1 MALQSQAQ
9 LLDELMGKNRNVAPG
24 VRINSIR
31 FDDEDVCKYALCGFC
46 PHDLFV
52 NTRADLGPCDKI
64 HDEELKK
71 QYEKSSRYS
80 RLGYEDDFER
90 FIRGL
95 LMDVEKKIKRGVER
109 LKLTQ
114 SDPNQKTPAQVREEK
129 IADLKEK
136 INAIIKEAE
145 HLGEE
150 GKIEEAQATLESC
163 EKLKTEC
170 KYLEIQHEQNLLL
183 IEQKQMEVC
192 EVCGSFLIVND
203 AQARVEEHIS
213 GKQHMGY
220 AKLRSA
226 LEDIRKKRA
235 EEFEKREKERSS
247 SRSDRHR
254 DRDRRDRRDD
264 REDRDRNRDRDRDRD
279 RERSDR
285 KSGETKRYS
294 SRDRSPGRS
303 SKRNGESNNGSTR
316 RTRSRSKDRKSD
328 HKRHRSKSRSRSR
341 DVKHHKNESNSKTED
356 SSKEK
361 QNGNGNDSKNDKTP
375 KREASAANEE
385 KKELVK
391 YDDDDDDDDDMDEGE
406 IRGA

>member
-71 QYEKSSRYS
+71 QYEKSSRYN

-264 REDRDRNRDRDRDRD
+264 REDRDRYRDRDRD
-279 RERSDR
+279 REREREKDRSDR
-285 KSGETKRYS
+285 KSGETKRHS
-294 SRDRSPGRS
+294 SRDKSPSRS
-303 SKRNGESNNGSTR
+303 SKRNGESR

-341 DVKHHKNESNSKTED
+341 DVKHHKNEANGKTED
-356 SSKEK
+356 TSSKEK
-361 QNGNGNDSKNDKTP
+361 QNGNDAKNEKTP
-375 KREASAANEE
+375 KVEDSVANEE
-385 KKELVK
+385 LKELVK
-391 YDDDDDDDDDMDEGE
+391 YEDDDDMDEGE

>member
-71 QYEKSSRYS
+71 QYEKSSRYN

-264 REDRDRNRDRDRDRD
+264 REDRDRDRYRDRDRD
-279 RERSDR
+279 REREREKDRSDR
-285 KSGETKRYS
+285 KSGETKRHS
-294 SRDRSPGRS
+294 SRDKSPSRS
-303 SKRNGESNNGSTR
+303 SKRNGESR

-341 DVKHHKNESNSKTED
+341 DVKHHKNEANGKTED
-356 SSKEK
+356 TSSKEK
-361 QNGNGNDSKNDKTP
+361 QNGNDAKNEKTP
-375 KREASAANEE
+375 KVEDSVANEE
-385 KKELVK
+385 LKELVK
-391 YDDDDDDDDDMDEGE
+391 YEDDDDMDEGE